1 MASEIKVDTI
11 SEKTSANG
19 VTIDSVSLK
28 DGKVATANSIDSD
41 AYVDGSIDNAHI
53 ADDAIDSEHYAAGS
67 IDTAHI
73 ADDQITLAKMAG
85 GTDGNIISYDASG
98 DPVAISTGSD
108 GQLLTSTGAGSPPAF
123 EAAAGGAWNFL
134 AAQDAS
140 DTALIEFDTDDGITA
155 SYDQYK
161 VIISNMV
168 PATDDAELYMQMK
181 TGGSYSTGGTDYG
194 YINFNVYMGSS
205 TTHISEHEDQAQIK
219 ITRAGT
225 GNASSDS
232 SNWEVTITDPL
243 DTANTKT
250 VFWDGQTM
258 GKSPRRVRREMG
270 SALLNDTVTALQAF
284 KFYMSSGNITKGKF
298 CLYGLSIA

>member
-73 ADDQITLAKMAG
+73 ADDQITLAKMAA

-98 DPVAISTGSD
+98 DPVAIATGND

-123 EAAAGGAWNFL
+123 EDAPAGGLSAASQWRVTANFTGD
-134 AAQDAS
+134 AAPIASNWEEADAPTS
-140 DTALIEFDTDDGITA
+140 FGILGSSMTESSGVFTFPSTGYWLITA
-155 SYDQYK
+155 QVEWQSNNDGNYNSVAIYTTHDNSTYAEAAECKDVSGKSGTYYSGIHCSYIFD
-161 VIISNMV
+161 VTSTSNCKCAMYLYQQV
-168 PATDDAELYMQMK
+168 DANTTL
-181 TGGSYSTGGTDYG
+181 GGTDSHKTG
-194 YINFNVYMGSS
+194 LTF
-205 TTHISEHEDQAQIK
+205 IK
-219 ITRAGT
+219 LG
-225 GNASSDS
+225 
-232 SNWEVTITDPL
+232 
-243 DTANTKT
+243 DT
-250 VFWDGQTM
+250 
-258 GKSPRRVRREMG
+258 
-270 SALLNDTVTALQAF
+270 
-284 KFYMSSGNITKGKF
+284 
-298 CLYGLSIA
+298 